1 MFSPIKHAFR
11 RSPSAFLLNLLGLSV
26 AFASFL
32 IIMMQV
38 DYDYSFNRCVPHHER
53 IYQVYRGEDTYFCRG
68 LADRMDSCS
77 VHIEA
82 SSLMGLFPTE
92 ATFTVGEHD
101 FKQDVWLGF
110 TSYLKLFSPQ
120 MVVGSVDDLVEGN
133 HILLSESVA
142 RRLFGH
148 TDVVG
153 QRLNMGKTAGQAAD
167 AMSCVVVGVCR
178 DFAANSLFP
187 SMAWARYYDHAA
199 VKDFTNYNYAYYL
212 RLDSSDN
219 LPLVEQALNDV
230 MKKYAEESGRE
241 QTPVHLV
248 PLAETH
254 LKEMGDSASSGRTTM
269 YLLLCISVV
278 IIVVAAINFM
288 NFALAEAPMRLR
300 AINTRKVLGQ
310 PVWQLRTELLAESVG
325 ITLLAYLLALLWAYL
340 AADTPLQEL
349 VQAPLALRYHYG
361 LLLSLLVIALL
372 TGLLAGLYPSWYV
385 TSFPPALV
393 LKGSYGLSPRGK
405 ALRTGLVCLQFAVAF
420 VLILC
425 VGVMFLQSR
434 FIRTADYG
442 YNRTQVL
449 AARCPNRTLN
459 KQGDAIRA
467 ELLKLSGVEEVA
479 LSNFIIGTGDGYMGW
494 GRNDNDHSM
503 NFSCLPVDWNY
514 LRALG
519 IRVTEGRDFNQHDGD
534 VYIFNQAARKQYD
547 WMELDKPILNG
558 NYPVVGFCEDVKFCS
573 MRVDNT
579 QMPMAFFVMG
589 KDHEGW
595 GWRQCINVRVSAGA
609 DHFAMPRQLEECVRR
624 VAGDVEVE
632 FHFLDQTFEQ
642 TYQDELR
649 FIRQMQLFSLLA
661 ILISIIGVFGLTMY
675 ESEYRRKEIGLRK
688 IMGSTTREV
697 LLMFNRRYLLMLLAS
712 FVVAAPVGWALGT
725 HWLQGFAERTAI
737 PWWLFLLALLLVAV
751 VTILTVTYRTWK
763 NANENPIHCIKTE

>member
-1 MFSPIKHAFR
+1 MLSQIKHAYR

-38 DYDYSFNRCVPHHER
+38 DYDYNFNRCVPHHER
-53 IYQVYRGEDTYFCRG
+53 IYQVYRGDNSFFCRG

-82 SSLMGLFPTE
+82 SALMSRFPME
-92 ATFTVGEHD
+92 ATFTIGEND
-101 FKQDVWLGF
+101 FKQDVWPGF
-110 TSYLKLFSPQ
+110 TSYLTLFSPQ
-120 MVVGSVDDLVEGN
+120 MVVGSVDDLVESN
-133 HILLSESVA
+133 HIVLSESVA

-153 QRLNMGKTAGQAAD
+153 QRLNMGKTIGQAAD
-167 AMSCVVVGVCR
+167 AQSCVVVGVCR
-178 DFAANSLFP
+178 DFAPNSLFP
-187 SMAWARYYDHAA
+187 SMAWVRYFDYAA
-199 VKDFTNYNYAYYL
+199 VKDFSNYNYAYYL
-212 RLDSSDN
+212 RLDSQDN
-219 LPLVEQALNDV
+219 LPLVEQALNEV
-230 MKKYAEESGRE
+230 MKKYGEESGRDVS
-241 QTPVHLV
+241 PINLV
-248 PLAETH
+248 PLADTH
-254 LKEMGDSASSGRTTM
+254 LKEMGDSASSGRTTI

-310 PVWQLRTELLAESVG
+310 PVWQLRAELLAESVG
-325 ITLLAYLLALLWAYL
+325 ISLLAYLLALLWAYL

-349 VQAPLALRYHYG
+349 VKAPLALHHHYG
-361 LLLSLLVIALL
+361 LLLSLLLISLL

-405 ALRTGLVCLQFAVAF
+405 ALRTGLVCVQFAVAF

-434 FIRTADYG
+434 FIRVADYG

-449 AARCPNRTLN
+449 TACLPNRTLT
-459 KQGDAIRA
+459 KQGDAIRG

-479 LSNFIIGTGDGYMGW
+479 ISNFVIGTSDGYMSW

-503 NFSCLPVDWNY
+503 NFCCQPVEWNY
-514 LRALG
+514 LRTLG
-519 IRVTEGRDFNQHDGD
+519 IRVTEGRDFNQYDGD
-534 VYIFNQAARKQYD
+534 VYIFNQAARRQYD
-547 WMELDKPILNG
+547 WLELDKPILNG

-573 MRVDNT
+573 MRVDNS

-595 GWRQCINVRVSAGA
+595 GWRQCINVRVAAGA
-609 DHFAMPRQLEECVRR
+609 DHFAMPRRLEECVRR

-632 FHFLDQTFEQ
+632 FHFLDQSFEQ

-688 IMGSTTREV
+688 IMGSTTLEV
-697 LLMFNRRYLLMLLAS
+697 LLMFNRRYLLMLVAS
-712 FVVAAPVGWALGT
+712 FVVAAPIGWSLGSR
-725 HWLQGFAERTAI
+725 WLQGFAERTAI
-737 PWWLFLLALLLVAV
+737 PWWLFLLALLLVAI
-751 VTILTVTYRTWK
+751 VTMLTVTYRTWK
-763 NANENPIHCIKTE
+763 NASENPIHCIKTE